1 MERERHRSLQDE
13 HELAAAATALA
24 DLSGVGL
31 GLTLTVAALIL
42 APSGLAMMAM
52 SPVAGKVER
61 RWGAKPLL
69 IVGAAVLAL
78 AYGLALLFHA
88 EVWQILIV
96 NVVLGVGVGL
106 GYAAMPALIM
116 QAVPASESGA
126 ANGLNALMRSLGT
139 TIASAVTGAILAQS
153 ITTVGGITG
162 PSEDGFLLTLTLGL
176 AAAIL
181 CVVIA
186 IFIPLPRA

>member
-69 IVGAAVLAL
+69 IVGAAVLAP

-88 EVWQILIV
+88 EAWQILIV

-186 IFIPLPRA
+186 IFIPRPRA